1 MKELAIIIPTY
12 NEELSI
18 QKIIDDWS
26 AVLPP
31 ESFDLIIVNDG
42 SGDGTLDILEKNKK
56 ITQNLI
62 VINKIN
68 EGHGKAICE
77 GYKYAISKN
86 YKYIF
91 QTDSDNQFSSIDFAA
106 LWKKRNSEKFDIIL
120 GDRVKRNDPILRIF
134 LSRVILR
141 YCLAIFFKKNLK
153 DPNIP
158 FRLMSFKFLNN
169 FMLLNPSRY
178 IAPNIIMSLY
188 AKNLVFLKVNHFKR
202 EAGEIKWPLK
212 KIIKFGFKLFNDLKN
227 FYKYNKFDNEKN

>member
-18 QKIIDDWS
+18 QKVIDEWS
-26 AVLPP
+26 VVLPL

-42 SGDGTLDILEKNKK
+42 SGDGTLDIIEKNKK
-56 ITQNLI
+56 IFQNLI

-91 QTDSDNQFSSIDFAA
+91 QTDSDNQFSSIDFTA

-120 GDRVKRNDPILRIF
+120 GDRVSRNDPILRII

-141 YCLAIFFKKNLK
+141 YFLILFFKKNLK

-158 FRLMSFKFLNN
+158 YRLISYKFLKN
-169 FMLLNPSRY
+169 FILLNPTRY

-188 AKNLVFLKVNHFKR
+188 AKNLLFLKVSHFKR
-202 EAGEIKWPLK
+202 ELGVIKWPLK
-212 KIIKFGFKLFNDLKN
+212 KIVKFGLKLIYDLKN
-227 FYKYNKFDNEKN
+227 FYEYSKYNEKN